1 MNIKLIPV
9 GKKKTKFTFPA
20 LPEQIKCK
28 IASRYQSFD
37 IMSLGTIKV
46 PKGTEP
52 REISWE
58 GEFFGKAK
66 KKESIVKK
74 NAWKKPSQCV
84 KILQNYM
91 KAGTVL
97 NLIVTDTWINLDVTI
112 SSFQP
117 IEYGAYGNIKYSI
130 TFVEKR
136 PLKIYTTK
144 ELKIASFTK
153 KTKPRNGPETGA
165 SSENYVVKSRD
176 TLWGISQVYYGEGIQ
191 WTRIYDAN
199 AETIE
204 TTAQQYGKVDSDHGH
219 WIYPGTALV
228 IPL

>member
-1 MNIKLIPV
+1 MGRRVLWKSEEERKHCEKECLE
-9 GKKKTKFTFPA
+9 KTFPVRENFTE
-20 LPEQIKCK
+20 LYE
-28 IASRYQSFD
+28 SRDSVKFD
-37 IMSLGTIKV
+37 RDRYL
-46 PKGTEP
+46 
-52 REISWE
+52 
-58 GEFFGKAK
+58 
-66 KKESIVKK
+66 
-74 NAWKKPSQCV
+74 
-84 KILQNYM
+84 
-91 KAGTVL
+91 
-97 NLIVTDTWINLDVTI
+97 DNLDVTI

-165 SSENYVVKSRD
+165 SSENYVVKSGD

-199 AETIE
+199 AGTIE
-204 TTAQQYGKVDSDHGH
+204 ATAQQYGKADSDHGH